1 MLTSFGRTA
10 VVVGPEWNDRGVRL
24 LLIEDD
30 DAIADSLRGPLE
42 AAGMDVERASNGADG
57 IASANRSIGPDV
69 VLLDLGLPDMDGYD
83 VCRAIRSVSQVPII
97 VVTARSDEF
106 DRVLGL
112 ELGAD
117 DYMVKPLGAR
127 ELVARIRAVMRRSA
141 PSPRDD
147 AASSDQIVVGG
158 LVIDTR
164 THRVHLHGAELS
176 LTPKEFELL
185 VYLAEDAGAVRT
197 RTDII
202 EHVWDANWFGPTK
215 TVDAHVAGIR
225 KKLGDARWIES
236 VRGVGFRFE
245 DPAEA
250 KE

>member
-1 MLTSFGRTA
+1 
-10 VVVGPEWNDRGVRL
+10 VHL

-30 DAIADSLRGPLE
+30 DAIAESLMGPLTSAGFVVAR
-42 AAGMDVERASNGADG
+42 AANGADG
-57 IASANRSIGPDV
+57 IDLMATGPSPDI

-83 VCRAIRSVSQVPII
+83 VCRTIRATSSVPII

-127 ELVARIRAVMRRSA
+127 ELVARIRAVLRRT
-141 PSPRDD
+141 RDG
-147 AASSDQIVVGG
+147 AAGVAAVEEHDRLEVGP
-158 LVIDTR
+158 LVIDRR
-164 THRVHLHGAELS
+164 THRVHLDGDEIS
-176 LTPKEFELL
+176 FTPKEFELL
-185 VYLAEDAGAVRT
+185 VFLAEDAGAVRT
-197 RTDII
+197 RTDIV

-225 KKLGDARWIES
+225 RKLGDPAWIES
-236 VRGVGFRFE
+236 VRGVGFRLE
-245 DPAEA
+245 MPSG
-250 KE
+250 